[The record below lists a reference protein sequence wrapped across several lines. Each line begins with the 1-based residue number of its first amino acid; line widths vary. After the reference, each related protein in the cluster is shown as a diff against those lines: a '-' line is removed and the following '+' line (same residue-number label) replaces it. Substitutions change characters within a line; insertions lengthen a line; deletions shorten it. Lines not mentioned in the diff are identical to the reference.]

1 MKTNKEILEQEYMNA
16 NELMQ
21 IIPVNY
27 IIALGYIKE
36 VQEEMKE
43 KNYLVPKSRQ
53 KVALTKLIR
62 KKFGLWEQ
70 KKEI

>member
-1 MKTNKEILEQEYMNA
+1 
-16 NELMQ
+16 
-21 IIPVNY
+21 
-27 IIALGYIKE
+27 
-36 VQEEMKE
+36 MKE
-43 KNYLVPKSRQ
+43 KNYLVPKSRP